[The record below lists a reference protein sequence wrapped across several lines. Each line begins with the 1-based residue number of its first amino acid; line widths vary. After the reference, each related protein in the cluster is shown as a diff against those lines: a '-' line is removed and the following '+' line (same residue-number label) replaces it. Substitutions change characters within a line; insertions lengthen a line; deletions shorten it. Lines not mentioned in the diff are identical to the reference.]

1 MKPPS
6 HVASE
11 TRELTDKELNTI
23 SRAMGDVVRSQST
36 AITHLILENLKAA
49 FVVRNN
55 AASLTQRDVR
65 RSGAA

>member
-36 AITHLILENLKAA
+36 AITHLILENL
-49 FVVRNN
+49 
-55 AASLTQRDVR
+55 
-65 RSGAA
+65 